1 MKTYTFHVSGT
12 HCPSC
17 KILIEDTLIEQDG
30 ITKASVNLKK
40 KTVLIECEH
49 DGNSDDLVCTLS
61 EKIES
66 FGYRLAQEEIKEN
79 TKQEGVIW
87 QAIPIGLIFLT
98 LFFLLQK
105 SGILNFGIGG
115 QITPTTS
122 FVIGLVASVSS
133 CLAVVG

>member
-1 MKTYTFHVSGT
+1 MKTYTFYLSGT

-30 ITKASVNLKK
+30 VTKALVNLKQ

-49 DGNSDDLVCTLS
+49 NGDTENLVCTLS

-66 FGYRLAQEEIKEN
+66 FGYRLAQERIKEN
-79 TKQEGVIW
+79 TKQEGLIW
-87 QAIPIGLIFLT
+87 QAIPIGLIFLI

-105 SGILNFGIGG
+105 SRILNFGIGG

-122 FVIGLVASVSS
+122 FVIGLIASVSS